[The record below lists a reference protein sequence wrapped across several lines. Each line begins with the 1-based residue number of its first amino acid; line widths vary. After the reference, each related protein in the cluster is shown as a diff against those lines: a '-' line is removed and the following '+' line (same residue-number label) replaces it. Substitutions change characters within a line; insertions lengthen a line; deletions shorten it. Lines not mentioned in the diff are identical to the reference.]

1 MRDEMQSKD
10 ISTASAVSHLE
21 CSRTGERFE
30 AGQIHDLS
38 AAGWPLL
45 VRYDIKRLKQNWD
58 RDSLQNAPR
67 SMWRYAPLL
76 PVRLTNDIVS
86 LQEGFTP
93 LHRLE
98 RLAER
103 VECDDLWLKDEGVNP
118 TGTFKARGLSCAIS
132 MCRELGIGKVAIP
145 TAGNAGGALAAYAAV
160 AGIDAYVFMPRDV
173 PLANFLEAKSFGAN
187 VTLIDGLI
195 TDCGKRVADGK
206 ASENWFD
213 ISTLKEPYRIEG
225 KKTMGLEAAEQFGW
239 TLPDA
244 IFYPTGGGVGMI
256 GMWKAFAE
264 LEQLGW
270 IGAKRP
276 KMISVQ
282 AEGCQPIVRAFQQN
296 AEFSEFWQGAATI
309 ASGLRV
315 PKALGDFLTL
325 RAVRESSGTAVAVSD
340 IEMMDACEE
349 LATREGLFVAPE
361 GGACIAALKKLRQSG
376 FLSMSDRILI
386 YNTGSGYKYMEAWAL
401 HYGSS
406 LPTAGDVFPE
416 LR

>member
-1 MRDEMQSKD
+1 
-10 ISTASAVSHLE
+10 
-21 CSRTGERFE
+21 
-30 AGQIHDLS
+30 
-38 AAGWPLL
+38 
-45 VRYDIKRLKQNWD
+45 
-58 RDSLQNAPR
+58 
-67 SMWRYAPLL
+67 
-76 PVRLTNDIVS
+76 
-86 LQEGFTP
+86 
-93 LHRLE
+93 
-98 RLAER
+98 
-103 VECDDLWLKDEGVNP
+103 
-118 TGTFKARGLSCAIS
+118 
-132 MCRELGIGKVAIP
+132 
-145 TAGNAGGALAAYAAV
+145 
-160 AGIDAYVFMPRDV
+160 
-173 PLANFLEAKSFGAN
+173 
-187 VTLIDGLI
+187 
-195 TDCGKRVADGK
+195 
-206 ASENWFD
+206 
-213 ISTLKEPYRIEG
+213 
-225 KKTMGLEAAEQFGW
+225 MGLEAAEQFGW

-282 AEGCQPIVRAFQQN
+282 AEGCQPIVRAFEQN
-296 AEFSEFWQGAATI
+296 TEFSEFWQGAATI

-386 YNTGSGYKYMEAWAL
+386 YNTGSGYKYMEACAR

-406 LPTAGDVFPE
+406 LPTAGDVFPGE
-416 LR
+416 R